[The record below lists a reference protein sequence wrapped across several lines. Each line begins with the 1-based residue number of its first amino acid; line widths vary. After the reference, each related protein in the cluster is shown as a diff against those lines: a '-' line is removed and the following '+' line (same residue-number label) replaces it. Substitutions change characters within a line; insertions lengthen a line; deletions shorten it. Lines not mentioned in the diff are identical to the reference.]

1 MVFTHRPLVLERWE
15 LVAKFPTLKYAS
27 FWPTERQECLTLK
40 HALPTHIKSGCGSL
54 TMTNKVLKKRYK
66 WDHKL
71 FYCYFVIND
80 FVFTIKKQAHW
91 ARSNHFGGV
100 MIFDFDEDF

>member
-66 WDHKL
+66 WNHKF
-71 FYCYFVIND
+71 FYCD
-80 FVFTIKKQAHW
+80 FVKLTIFCLQKKNRLIGLEAIILEV
-91 ARSNHFGGV
+91 S
-100 MIFDFDEDF
+100 